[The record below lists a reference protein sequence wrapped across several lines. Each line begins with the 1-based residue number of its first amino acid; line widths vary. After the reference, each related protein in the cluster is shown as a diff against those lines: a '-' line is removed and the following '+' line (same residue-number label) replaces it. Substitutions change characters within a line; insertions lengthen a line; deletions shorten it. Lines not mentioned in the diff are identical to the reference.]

1 MADVREE
8 LKCDRFTCGY
18 VDCVISMMVSKG
30 AARRFLREQL
40 YDMRNELTKEHYL
53 SMYEY
58 IDKATGQGGGDGT
71 EDDYSS

>member
-1 MADVREE
+1 M
-8 LKCDRFTCGY
+8 
-18 VDCVISMMVSKG
+18 DCVISMMVSKG

>member
-1 MADVREE
+1 
-8 LKCDRFTCGY
+8 
-18 VDCVISMMVSKG
+18 MMVSKG